1 MKGFDGQGYKED
13 DRWTRFGHGSDTA
26 QDTRH
31 DTDTFSRSIRVW
43 RQDRSIVSRLPD
55 LSNRARTHLH
65 PQRDQREKRCCLSNT
80 AGAAAWMITLE
91 IIQAAGA
98 VCDGQQR
105 FSGWE
110 FGGDRCVRR
119 VQVLPESGAMWRLSR
134 KGATQSHSPEATLEI
149 GVSVVSKHIRATYR
163 ESPNPVP
170 ATQSSRGVKASK
182 AAASKP

>member
-1 MKGFDGQGYKED
+1 
-13 DRWTRFGHGSDTA
+13 
-26 QDTRH
+26 
-31 DTDTFSRSIRVW
+31 
-43 RQDRSIVSRLPD
+43 
-55 LSNRARTHLH
+55 
-65 PQRDQREKRCCLSNT
+65 
-80 AGAAAWMITLE
+80 MITLE

-182 AAASKP
+182 AAASKRPSGDPTESHQVVRLPRKAAAASKRPNHRGVQRRPRRQSRQRASDRLSGCRAVDRDKLI